1 MKKYFVY
8 GLNIES
14 EIDLPGFNQTNEPA
28 NIKVQFGLVS
38 DHIENFKAK
47 GACYEAKPNEFLL
60 KVLNVG
66 KFFISNANNIC
77 IERAEGADNDS
88 IRLFLLG
95 SAFGALFHQLQLLP
109 LHASVVCV
117 NGEAILFSGIS
128 GAGKSTLA
136 AAFASKGFET
146 ISDDIALI
154 SIQNN
159 IPVVVPG
166 PAHLKLWSDSLKSLG
181 MNSKKGDKVRKELE
195 KYFVPTEATS
205 DKSIPLKKVYILNV
219 RNNSDIETI
228 PIKGMEKFTV
238 LRNHTYRINFVKGL
252 GVENNHF
259 GITSKLAGL
268 IEINKLYRNIKG
280 FETDKLITLIL
291 NDLAL

>member
-1 MKKYFVY
+1 MKKYIVY
-8 GLNIES
+8 GLNVES
-14 EIDLPGFNQTNEPA
+14 EIDLPGFNQTEDAA
-28 NIKVQFGLVS
+28 NIKVQFGLVP

-77 IERAEGADNDS
+77 IEPAEGADNDS

-109 LHASVVCV
+109 LHASVVNV
-117 NGEAILFSGIS
+117 NGQAILFSGIS
-128 GAGKSTLA
+128 GVGKSTLA
-136 AAFASKGFET
+136 AAFTSKGFET
-146 ISDDIALI
+146 ISDDIALV
-154 SIQNN
+154 SIQNS

-195 KYFVPTEATS
+195 KYFVPTEPTS
-205 DKSIPLKKVYILNV
+205 DKCIPLKKVYILNV

-228 PIKGMEKFTV
+228 PINGMEKFTL

-259 GITSKLAGL
+259 VITSQLAGL
-268 IEINKLYRNIKG
+268 IEINRLFRGMKG
-280 FETDKLITLIL
+280 FETDKIISLIL
-291 NDLAL
+291 NDLVL